1 VTGAGLGRKQYGA
14 RADCKGL
21 GGGCELEVRGCGMG
35 LKFASAGKGG
45 GGCELEVRGC
55 GMGLKFASAG
65 KGADKKVQPAQ
76 DSYRCSRIVK
86 HLSPKIS

>member
-21 GGGCELEVRGCGMG
+21 
-35 LKFASAGKGG
+35 G

-86 HLSPKIS
+86 HLSPKISWWHHIFALT